1 MHMQTAEK
9 VEISFAIRGIEIVQ
23 SVLNQP
29 PQQGIKTEEFI
40 FNLNV
45 EQKIDETNKII
56 LVFVSTN
63 ISTKEV
69 EHPLASLTTL
79 CVFHVAN
86 FNEVSKKDGDKLVLP
101 DHFINLLSSIA
112 ISTSRGVMFT
122 FFRGTYLHKAI
133 LPVID
138 PLQLKPV

>member
-1 MHMQTAEK
+1 MQIAENIN
-9 VEISFAIRGIEIVQ
+9 VSFSIKGIEIVR

-29 PQQGIKTEEFI
+29 PQSGLNFEEFT
-40 FNLNV
+40 FNIGV

-56 LVFVSTN
+56 LVFVNTDILSKGVDK
-63 ISTKEV
+63 S
-69 EHPLASLTTL
+69 LASLSTL
-79 CVFHVAN
+79 CIYHVAN
-86 FNEVSKKDGDKLVLP
+86 FEDIIKKEEGRLVLP
-101 DHFINLLSSIA
+101 DHFVNLLSSIS

-138 PLQLKPV
+138 PLNLKPQ

>member
-1 MHMQTAEK
+1 MQIAENINVTFSIK
-9 VEISFAIRGIEIVQ
+9 GIEIVR

-29 PQQGIKTEEFI
+29 PQSGLNFEEFT
-40 FNLNV
+40 FNIGV

-56 LVFVSTN
+56 LVFVNTDILS
-63 ISTKEV
+63 KGV
-69 EHPLASLTTL
+69 DKPLASLSTL
-79 CVFHVAN
+79 CIYHVAN
-86 FNEVSKKDGDKLVLP
+86 FEDIIKKEEGRLVLP
-101 DHFINLLSSIA
+101 DHFVNLLSSIS

-138 PLQLKPV
+138 PLNLKPQ